1 MSESGNGRGGWS
13 DAMIVETDSLQT
25 VAVSMTGAR
34 EGRSL
39 RVSEATPG
47 RGSTLSL
54 GSLIF
59 PPTGASAVVSA
70 VVVSAVVSK
79 ISKIRDLENKVGR
92 GLGCAPMLKG
102 ERKATGYNF

>member
-39 RVSEATPG
+39 RASEATLG
-47 RGSTLSL
+47 RGSTLSPE
-54 GSLIF
+54 SLIL
-59 PPTGASAVVSA
+59 PPTLASAGG
-70 VVVSAVVSK
+70 
-79 ISKIRDLENKVGR
+79 SKIRDLGSKVGR

-102 ERKATGYNF
+102 DRKATGYNF